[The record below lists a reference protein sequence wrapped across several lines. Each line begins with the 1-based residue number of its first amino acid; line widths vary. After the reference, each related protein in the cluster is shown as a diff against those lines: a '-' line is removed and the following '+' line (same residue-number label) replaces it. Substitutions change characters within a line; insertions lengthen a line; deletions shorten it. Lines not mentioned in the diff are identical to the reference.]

1 MLTLAAK
8 VDRAKAV
15 SDPNLSLKL
24 KNALMLPSAENT
36 AQLCLKMQENKNI
49 TRKRDPKSNMAHII
63 CIQCIATEEYD
74 VCEL

>member
-24 KNALMLPSAENT
+24 KRSNV
-36 AQLCLKMQENKNI
+36 AQRWKYGPIM
-49 TRKRDPKSNMAHII
+49 S
-63 CIQCIATEEYD
+63 
-74 VCEL
+74 